1 MNVPSSL
8 VFRCVLRAS
17 TGSTT
22 KQEVNDMLCTAGL
35 TSLHPVEFGLLR
47 DAINQELSAGSS
59 KLLTKSQAESL
70 KGSGYDDARAA
81 FHNAKAYERQEFY
94 ETMTELYEL
103 LVSLQEST
111 ESPRSLHLAYA
122 KHRAKD
128 LAWAYKSIENREHC
142 RCSPVFH
149 KDFV

>member
-1 MNVPSSL
+1 MNVPSNY
-8 VFRCVLRAS
+8 VLRCILLGS
-17 TGSTT
+17 TVSTT
-22 KQEVNDMLCTAGL
+22 KQEMNDMLCTAGL
-35 TSLHPVEFGLLR
+35 TPLHPGDFGLLR
-47 DAINQELSAGSS
+47 EAINQELSSGNSR
-59 KLLTKSQAESL
+59 LLTKSQAESL
-70 KGSGYDDARAA
+70 KESDYDDARAA
-81 FHNAKAYERQEFY
+81 FHYAFAYERQEFY
-94 ETMTELYEL
+94 ETMTEVYGL